1 MSGNMLHPDL
11 VLKTIFHR
19 TANSGKSLLKTLLGR
34 PSNPTFPVLAGDP
47 DKALQRHLRIC
58 ETLYNEIKRLE
69 INMKGTACEI
79 GCGDCLASADLL
91 LGGGYEKI
99 YLIEKNISP
108 NIHKTQQNIL
118 KQLAERPELPNCLKI
133 VSHSAKME
141 IDQSRAVLIR
151 EHLEKAS
158 LPESVDFLFSHD
170 VLEHVE
176 DLGGFFQACLKIL
189 KPNGVMVHKFD
200 LTGHGLLEDPIPP
213 LDFHTYPDWLYTLM
227 YPKYSRATRQLL
239 SAYIYQIKRK
249 GFQDI
254 RVECLRKASAEYID
268 SIWPSLRAAVRL
280 EPKDA
285 VAQLELVLS
294 ARKSSE

>member
-1 MSGNMLHPDL
+1 MLHLDL

-19 TANSGKSLLKTLLGR
+19 AANSGKSLLKTLLGR

-294 ARKSSE
+294 ARKSLE